1 MILKALAMTAAVAAA
16 FINPESEPGHS
27 YRLIAAPAGVTEVGF
42 VDASSIVRKS
52 TGASY
57 WWLVVYQPP
66 AAMKGGPRVVY
77 QLRQR
82 IADCAQRRTRD
93 SVVVA
98 HLENGDDRWLSLIGR
113 FRPARAG
120 SVAESELAFVC
131 EGKLV
136 EPEARGL
143 ESIDEALR
151 FVAAAHK
158 TAEHAMPPRADR

>member
-1 MILKALAMTAAVAAA
+1 MIFKALAMAAAVTVA
-16 FINPESEPGHS
+16 FSNPESETGHR

-42 VDASSIVRKS
+42 VDASSVVRKS

-66 AAMKGGPRVVY
+66 AALKSGPRVVY

-82 IADCAQRRTRD
+82 TADCVQRRTRD

-113 FRPARAG
+113 SRPARAG

-131 EGKLV
+131 EGKLM
-136 EPEARGL
+136 EPGARPF
-143 ESIDEALR
+143 ESIDEAMR
-151 FVAAAHK
+151 FVAAAHNS
-158 TAEHAMPPRADR
+158 AGRAVPPSTDR